1 MSEKRTEPRLLCSS
15 LVELTRRDRS
25 RRQARHVV
33 NLENIS
39 RSGACI
45 AADQPLPLGT
55 PILLDYADGQ
65 LPGAVR
71 YSQYRNGSYYLGI
84 RFSFGCKWSIECFQ
98 PKHLTDL
105 QQLASRDGSE

>member
-1 MSEKRTEPRLLCSS
+1 MNEKRIEPRLLCSS
-15 LVELTRRDRS
+15 FVELTRRDRS
-25 RRQARHVV
+25 RRQARHIV

-45 AADQPLPLGT
+45 AADQPFPLHT
-55 PILLDYADGQ
+55 PVLLDYIDGQ

-71 YSQYRNGSYYLGI
+71 YSQYWNGSYLIGI
-84 RFSFGCKWSIECFQ
+84 RFSFGCKWAVECFE

-105 QQLASRDGSE
+105 QQLPSSGRSE

>member
-15 LVELTRRDRS
+15 LVELMRRDRS
-25 RRQARHVV
+25 RQQARHVV

-45 AADQPLPLGT
+45 ASDGPLPLHT
-55 PILLDYADGQ
+55 PVLLDYMDGQ

-71 YSQYRNGSYYLGI
+71 YSHYWHGSYFIGI
-84 RFSFGCKWSIECFQ
+84 RFSFGCKWASECFE

-105 QQLASRDGSE
+105 QQFTPHDRSE